1 MLVDL
6 LSLTDVVMVSSY
18 GTESDAA
25 VGQPQNGLIIMIM
38 SGISQAA
45 GILFAQFAGKS
56 DFKSA

>member
-1 MLVDL
+1 
-6 LSLTDVVMVSSY
+6 MVSSY